1 MLLKDKVAII
11 TGAASARGL
20 GFATAKLFAENGAK
34 VVIID
39 LNGEASKTAAAA
51 LGEGHLGLAANVADE
66 VQVQAAI
73 EQILAKYGRVDV
85 LVNNAGITQPLKLM
99 DIKRANYDAVLDVS
113 LRGTLLMSQA
123 VIPTMRAQKSG
134 SIVCISSVSAQRGGG
149 IFGGP
154 HYSAAKA
161 GVLGLARAMAREL
174 GPDNVRVN
182 CITPGLIQTDIT
194 AGKLTDDMTANILAG
209 IPMNRLG
216 DAVDIARAALFLG
229 SDLSSYSTGITLDV
243 NGGML
248 IHLARHRD
256 EDHRITKSRCGGVA
270 YPPLRPA
277 NGGSAGA
284 GLYWPGAGVCR
295 CTGYRLQPR
304 HDLSPGR
311 S

>member
-1 MLLKDKVAII
+1 MI

-85 LVNNAGITQPLKLM
+85 LVNNAGITQSLKLM

-216 DAVDIARAALFLG
+216 DAIDIARAALFLG

-248 IHLARHRD
+248 IH
-256 EDHRITKSRCGGVA
+256 
-270 YPPLRPA
+270 
-277 NGGSAGA
+277 
-284 GLYWPGAGVCR
+284 
-295 CTGYRLQPR
+295 
-304 HDLSPGR
+304 
-311 S
+311 

>member
-1 MLLKDKVAII
+1 
-11 TGAASARGL
+11 
-20 GFATAKLFAENGAK
+20 FATAKLFAENGAK

-216 DAVDIARAALFLG
+216 DAIDIARAALFLG

-248 IHLARHRD
+248 IH
-256 EDHRITKSRCGGVA
+256 
-270 YPPLRPA
+270 
-277 NGGSAGA
+277 
-284 GLYWPGAGVCR
+284 
-295 CTGYRLQPR
+295 
-304 HDLSPGR
+304 
-311 S
+311 

>member
-1 MLLKDKVAII
+1 
-11 TGAASARGL
+11 
-20 GFATAKLFAENGAK
+20 
-34 VVIID
+34 
-39 LNGEASKTAAAA
+39 
-51 LGEGHLGLAANVADE
+51 GHLGLAANVADE

-216 DAVDIARAALFLG
+216 DAIDIARAALFLG

-248 IHLARHRD
+248 IH
-256 EDHRITKSRCGGVA
+256 
-270 YPPLRPA
+270 
-277 NGGSAGA
+277 
-284 GLYWPGAGVCR
+284 
-295 CTGYRLQPR
+295 
-304 HDLSPGR
+304 
-311 S
+311 